1 MLLSLGRASDARM
14 PRLRPRRRCAG
25 LYSGRVTRI
34 IAGAAGSL
42 TLEVPG
48 RGTRPTSDRVRESI
62 FGSLDAADA
71 IAGARVLDL
80 YAGSGALGLEALSRG
95 ATSVDLVEK
104 SPRAASVIERNAQRV
119 RRAAGGT
126 YRVHRTSA
134 DAYLAAVREPYAL
147 VFIDPPYDL
156 GEEDL
161 AQVLRLLVPS
171 LAPDA
176 IVVTERAA
184 RSPEPVLP
192 TGLMLERQRRYG
204 DTAVWWLRC
213 VASVADADDQPSDAS
228 QSR

>member
-1 MLLSLGRASDARM
+1 M
-14 PRLRPRRRCAG
+14 PRPRPRRRCAG

-48 RGTRPTSDRVRESI
+48 SGTRPTSDRVRESI

-119 RRAAGGT
+119 RHAAGGA
-126 YRVHRTSA
+126 YRVHRA
-134 DAYLAAVREPYAL
+134 AVDAYLAAAREPYAL

-156 GEEDL
+156 GEESL
-161 AQVLRLLVPS
+161 GQVLRLLVPS

-176 IVVTERAA
+176 IPVTERAA

-192 TGLMLERQRRYG
+192 AELVLERHRRYG

-213 VASVADADDQPSDAS
+213 VTSVADAEDQPSDAS

>member
-1 MLLSLGRASDARM
+1 MLLSLGRASDART
-14 PRLRPRRRCAG
+14 PGRRPAG

-48 RGTRPTSDRVRESI
+48 SGTRPTSDRVRESI

-95 ATSVDLVEK
+95 AASVDLVEK
-104 SPRAASVIERNAQRV
+104 SPRAASVIERNAERV
-119 RRAAGGT
+119 RHAAGGAS
-126 YRVHRTSA
+126 RVHRTSA
-134 DAYLAAVREPYAL
+134 DAYLAAAHEPYAL

-161 AQVLRLLVPS
+161 TQVLRLLVPS

-184 RSPEPVLP
+184 RSPEPALP
-192 TGLMLERQRRYG
+192 AGLTIERHRRYG
-204 DTAVWWLRC
+204 DTAVWWLSR
-213 VASVADADDQPSDAS
+213 VANVADADDQPRDAS